1 VRPNADFKTLGLPS
15 DASWDEVKSAFR
27 RLARMYHPDVAGP
40 DGARKFAEITEAY
53 MTLKESISKGSP
65 KSGVTAPG
73 APRRAAHSVRVAD
86 RREKRESIFKKFWRM
101 LFSRKEHVAAV
112 DGESFDYDLPPARV
126 RFLGSI
132 ISRAE
137 SEMLALLSRRSEVK
151 SRNRTEAILRRL
163 KSRHP
168 GVVMLALRSMSQ
180 RDATDE
186 VRRAVIEYFTKFA
199 PAAEVLESLLSL
211 FSSSPKAVDLSRA
224 LAGHACVFSPSDA
237 MLILRW
243 FKRHAISRECYAAFL
258 VHPSDTVT
266 ASALSAWPQGLSLPD
281 SVDLLS
287 LLKKEDESV
296 LVPLLRLMKK
306 ERVHSWLV
314 PAIIKL
320 ATDHKSPAVRV
331 WASTIVRDQNLS

>member
-27 RLARMYHPDVAGP
+27 RLARLYHPDVAGP

-53 MTLKESISKGSP
+53 MTLKESISKGSQ
-65 KSGVTAPG
+65 KPG
-73 APRRAAHSVRVAD
+73 AVTINASRGAARSVKATERG
-86 RREKRESIFKKFWRM
+86 EKRESVFKTFWNT
-101 LFSRKEHVAAV
+101 LFSRKERASVV
-112 DGESFDYDLPPARV
+112 SEETFDYDLPPARV

-137 SEMLALLSRRSEVK
+137 SEMQTLLSRRSEVK
-151 SRNRTEAILRRL
+151 SRNRAEAILRRL

-168 GVVMLALRSMSQ
+168 GVVMLALQSISQ
-180 RDATDE
+180 RDATDDMK
-186 VRRAVIEYFTKFA
+186 RAVIEYFTKFA
-199 PAAEVLESLLSL
+199 PVAEVLEGLLSL
-211 FSSSPKAVDLSRA
+211 FIMSPKAVDLSRA
-224 LAGHACVFSPSDA
+224 LAYHACGFSPSDS

-243 FKRHAISRECYAAFL
+243 FKRHAIPRECYAAFL
-258 VHPSDTVT
+258 AHPSDAVI
-266 ASALSAWPQGLSLPD
+266 AAALNAWPQGLNLPD

-306 ERVHSWLV
+306 ERLHAWLV
-314 PAIIKL
+314 PAITRMM
-320 ATDHKSPAVRV
+320 TDNKSPSVRV